1 MEKEDLNRKIMAL
14 VCQEPGITI
23 AQIVD
28 AIFDPAEKSPS
39 KDTIRRR
46 VYRLGALGY
55 LTLRQEI
62 TVYPTAKG
70 QTSIMG
76 NGRPSPEA

>member
-1 MEKEDLNRKIMAL
+1 MEKEDLNRKIMVL
-14 VCQEPGITI
+14 VCQEPGKTI

-28 AIFDPAEKSPS
+28 AVFNPAEKSPS
-39 KDTIRRR
+39 RDTIRRHI
-46 VYRLGALGY
+46 YRLGALGY

-70 QTSIMG
+70 KKSIMG